1 MPECIRGLSL
11 QAAILSI
18 WIIKLTEP
26 VHYRRYENI
35 LPSWNDFTYVAIPS
49 AGSGKWLQIINNSKQ
64 YCVEIKNEELVISRY
79 REKHC
84 IQYDYLDIKIVGTDY
99 GEWGGELKVVYPD
112 STEIV
117 LKKCNVKS
125 IFEYEGNLYFLEG
138 LEHLYLNTGYL
149 HQLIYDDTHFSIR
162 KCLDLKECPIAFY
175 IFNSHLYVISSENL
189 FCLSV
194 ENGSFRKNIIFN
206 NFPFSAFVPN
216 SLIVYKG
223 NFIIGMRGGLG
234 RIDYEN
240 IKNVQ
245 YLQLKKV

>member
-1 MPECIRGLSL
+1 MPL
-11 QAAILSI
+11 
-18 WIIKLTEP
+18 
-26 VHYRRYENI
+26 
-35 LPSWNDFTYVAIPS
+35 WNDFINAQIPN
-49 AGSGKWLQIINNSKQ
+49 AGSGKWFKNINNSKQ
-64 YCVEIKNEELVISRY
+64 YGVEIKNEELVISRY

-84 IQYDYLDIKIVGTDY
+84 LQYDYLDLKIVGTDY

-125 IFEYEGNLYFLEG
+125 IFEYEGSIYFLEG

-149 HQLIYDDTHFSIR
+149 YQLIYDGTNFSITA
-162 KCLDLKECPIAFY
+162 CLDLKECPIAFY
-175 IFNSHLYVISSENL
+175 IFDSHLYVISSENL
-189 FCLSV
+189 FSLSI
-194 ENGSFRKNIIFN
+194 ESRSFKKNIIFN

-216 SLIVYKG
+216 SLVVYKG
-223 NFIIGMRGGLG
+223 DFIIGMRGGLG

-245 YLQLKKV
+245 YMQLKKI

>member
-1 MPECIRGLSL
+1 MP
-11 QAAILSI
+11 
-18 WIIKLTEP
+18 
-26 VHYRRYENI
+26 V
-35 LPSWNDFTYVAIPS
+35 WNDFINAEIPN
-49 AGSGKWLQIINNSKQ
+49 AGSGKWFQIINNSKQ
-64 YCVEIKNEELVISRY
+64 YGVAIKNEELVISKY

-84 IQYDYLDIKIVGTDY
+84 LQYDYLDLKIVGTDY

-125 IFEYEGNLYFLEG
+125 IFEYEGDLYFLEG

-149 HQLIYDDTHFSIR
+149 YQLIYDGTHFSIR
-162 KCLDLKECPIAFY
+162 ECLDLKECPIAFY

-189 FCLSV
+189 FSLSI
-194 ENGSFRKNIIFN
+194 ESGLFKKIMIFN

-216 SLIVYKG
+216 SLVVYKG
-223 NFIIGMRGGLG
+223 DFIIGMRGGVG
-234 RIDYEN
+234 RIDYEK

-245 YLQLKKV
+245 YMQLKKI